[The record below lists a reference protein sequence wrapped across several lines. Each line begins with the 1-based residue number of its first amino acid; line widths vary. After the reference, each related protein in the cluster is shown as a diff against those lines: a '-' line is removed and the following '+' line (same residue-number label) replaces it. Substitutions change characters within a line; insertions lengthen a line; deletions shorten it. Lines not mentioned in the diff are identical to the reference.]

1 IRNYAAGSGN
11 HPWLRISAVR
21 AAESFSS
28 QAWRKCG
35 VIRHLLFATLLC
47 VLLFCVPDTQAQEQ
61 EWFHVRQGDYQ
72 TRFFLNG
79 DMAVENTASLRTLL
93 EKYLTIREAMQNP
106 RMNKG
111 EWRRLMQK
119 TPQEVSDLLATEGY
133 FKVSTTHA

>member
-1 IRNYAAGSGN
+1 M
-11 HPWLRISAVR
+11 
-21 AAESFSS
+21 
-28 QAWRKCG
+28 
-35 VIRHLLFATLLC
+35 IRHLLFATLLC

-93 EKYLTIREAMQNP
+93 EKYLTIHEAMQNP

-133 FKVSTTHA
+133 FKVSTTLARPSPETADFQLTLPPRAKVSKVNLTLTGEIQQS